1 MFKEL
6 TVYEMW
12 AGEGI
17 SVGIVE
23 QPGLSTAGSL
33 PPLNEEARRGE
44 GAATSEIAAVEEVHP
59 SEAVALSVR
68 LKPPP
73 CST

>member
-23 QPGLSTAGSL
+23 QPGPSTAGSL

-44 GAATSEIAAVEEVHP
+44 GAAN
-59 SEAVALSVR
+59 
-68 LKPPP
+68 
-73 CST
+73 